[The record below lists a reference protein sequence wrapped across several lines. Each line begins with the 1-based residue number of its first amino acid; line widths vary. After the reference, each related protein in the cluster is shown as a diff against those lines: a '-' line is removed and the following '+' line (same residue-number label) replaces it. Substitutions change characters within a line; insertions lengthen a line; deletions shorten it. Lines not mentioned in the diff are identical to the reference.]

1 MAVGLNVEESA
12 STPLLPPKP
21 KPKRMKTILTFG
33 LLFGAI
39 FVLMILSYWKTST
52 DLDDYFGITQYHFE
66 SMKKK
71 EKEDT
76 TKLRSVQSN
85 MVNQLQKIQKWI
97 KIQDDLSTT
106 TTKSTTSTTTTTTPC
121 TTRFKEV
128 GLGPYPEKSLE
139 PGISW
144 NNSDAVERWNA
155 TGPFRKITVKTR
167 KNWYYDPPYEE
178 HINFNTIF
186 EGMILESIDGTVK
199 SFGMDEEYD
208 GGENI
213 KELLIP
219 DGTCIKQVIL
229 GSLWYTHQIGF
240 ISNKGVRIGH
250 VGSLCGEYDY
260 DDDHYCMDPIRIVP
274 KVYPGTLC
282 LNKIEGVTVETQA
295 APAITGLKF
304 IFSSGHC

>member
-21 KPKRMKTILTFG
+21 KPKRMKTIITFG

-39 FVLMILSYWKTST
+39 FALMILSYWKTST
-52 DLDDYFGITQYHFE
+52 DLDDYFGITQYYFE
-66 SMKKK
+66 SMKNK

-76 TKLRSVQSN
+76 TKLLSIQDK
-85 MVNQLQKIQKWI
+85 MEDQLQKIQKWI

-128 GLGPYPEKSLE
+128 GLGPYPEKSYE

-144 NNSDAVERWNA
+144 DNSDAVERWNA
-155 TGPFRKITVKTR
+155 TGPFRKIAIKTR
-167 KNWYYDPPYEE
+167 KNWHIRGYDYD
-178 HINFNTIF
+178 IV

-208 GGENI
+208 GGDNNI

-229 GSLWYTHQIGF
+229 GYFWYTHQIGL
-240 ISNKGVRIGH
+240 ITNKGVHIGP
-250 VGSLCGEYDY
+250 VGSLCSEKSNIYIPAYD
-260 DDDHYCMDPIRIVP
+260 CIRRSIIVP

>member
-12 STPLLPPKP
+12 STPLLPPKS
-21 KPKRMKTILTFG
+21 KPKRMKTIITFG
-33 LLFGAI
+33 LFGAI

-52 DLDDYFGITQYHFE
+52 DLDDYFGITQYNFE
-66 SMKKK
+66 SMKNK

-76 TKLRSVQSN
+76 TKLRSIQVIQGN
-85 MVNQLQKIQKWI
+85 MEDQLQKIQQWI
-97 KIQDDLSTT
+97 KIQDDLSST

-167 KNWYYDPPYEE
+167 KNWHYDQPYE
-178 HINFNTIF
+178 HINFKTIV

-199 SFGMDEEYD
+199 SFGMDEEYV

-240 ISNKGVRIGH
+240 ISNKGVRIGP
-250 VGSLCGEYDY
+250 VGSLCGEYDIG
-260 DDDHYCMDPIRIVP
+260 DHYCMDRIRIVP

-282 LNKIEGVTVETQA
+282 LNKIEGVTAETQA